1 MKNKDILKAFLLE
14 CIHLLD
20 ELDELDQIK
29 SRVSR
34 LEALNGITP
43 NLNTASEV
51 SNTYSQADSM
61 PEPLEKPN
69 MLPANVKYFNHL
81 EENEDGE
88 IYVSVRDIH
97 DEPDNYEIII
107 NDKEAEVRFS
117 SDTGKIKDMLTK
129 YVVFFQPC
137 RKLNNPS
144 NGCGVETV
152 QPGQFKLEGE
162 RWFMESKIT
171 IKFT

>member
-1 MKNKDILKAFLLE
+1 MKNRDILKTFLLE
-14 CIHLLD
+14 FIHRLD

-43 NLNTASEV
+43 DLNNVSEV
-51 SNTYSQADSM
+51 SNTYPQADSM
-61 PEPLEKPN
+61 LVPLEEPD
-69 MLPANVKYFNHL
+69 MPTANVKYFNHL

-107 NDKEAEVRFS
+107 NGKEAEVRFS
-117 SDTGKIKDMLTK
+117 SDTRKIKEMLTK
-129 YVVFFQPC
+129 YVEFFQPC
-137 RKLNNPS
+137 KKLNNPS

-152 QPGQFKLEGE
+152 QSGQFKLEGE
-162 RWFMESKIT
+162 RWFMDSKIT